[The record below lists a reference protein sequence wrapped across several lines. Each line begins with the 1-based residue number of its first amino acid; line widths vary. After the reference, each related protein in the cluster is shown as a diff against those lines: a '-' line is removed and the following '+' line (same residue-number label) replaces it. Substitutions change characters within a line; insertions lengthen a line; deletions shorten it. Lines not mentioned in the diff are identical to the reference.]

1 MSSCIRQQQEY
12 IWRRSHHTEHRSH
25 AGDVQVLVWSE
36 KSAGSWE
43 QKVLHDFQAPVW
55 RVSWSITGSILAVT
69 DSSNAV
75 TLWKETLDGKW
86 QQLQQ

>member
-1 MSSCIRQQQEY
+1 
-12 IWRRSHHTEHRSH
+12 
-25 AGDVQVLVWSE
+25 VLIWSE

-43 QKVLHDFQAPVW
+43 QKLLHDFQGPVW
-55 RVSWSITGSILAVT
+55 RVSWSVTGSILAVT

-86 QQLQQ
+86 QQLSQ

>member
-1 MSSCIRQQQEY
+1 MHCAARTQGALTC
-12 IWRRSHHTEHRSH
+12 WHVL
-25 AGDVQVLVWSE
+25 VQVLVWTE
-36 KSAGSWE
+36 KSAGNWE
-43 QKVLHDFQAPVW
+43 QKLLHDFQAPVW